1 MKQQEINPKDVQKAM
16 KVLSDLA
23 SNASL
28 FQNLAENMINT
39 LSPEDKEKVDKAV
52 NTKDIKKAMD
62 KLNGALNKMQKYGS
76 KSR

>member
-1 MKQQEINPKDVQKAM
+1 MKQQEINPKDLKKAM
-16 KVLSDLA
+16 KVLSDLS

-39 LSPEDKEKVDKAV
+39 LSPEDKEKVNKAV
-52 NTKDIKKAMD
+52 NTKDLGKAMD
-62 KLNGALNKMQKYGS
+62 KLNGALNKMQTYGS

>member
-1 MKQQEINPKDVQKAM
+1 MKQQEINPKDLQKAM
-16 KVLSDLA
+16 KILSDLS

-39 LSPEDKEKVDKAV
+39 LSPEDKEKVNKAV
-52 NTKDIKKAMD
+52 NTKDLGKAMD
-62 KLNGALNKMQKYGS
+62 KLNGALNKMQSYGS

>member
-1 MKQQEINPKDVQKAM
+1 MKQQEINPKDLQKAM
-16 KVLSDLA
+16 KVLSDLS

-39 LSPEDKEKVDKAV
+39 LSPEDKEKVNKAV
-52 NTKDIKKAMD
+52 NTKDNQKAMD
-62 KLNGALNKMQKYGS
+62 KLNGALNKMQTYGS

>member
-1 MKQQEINPKDVQKAM
+1 MKQQEINPKDLQKAM
-16 KVLSDLA
+16 KVLSYLS

-39 LSPEDKEKVDKAV
+39 LSPEDKEKVNKAV

-62 KLNGALNKMQKYGS
+62 KLNGALNKMQTYGS

>member
-1 MKQQEINPKDVQKAM
+1 MKQPEINPKDLQKAM
-16 KVLSDLA
+16 KVLSDLS

-39 LSPEDKEKVDKAV
+39 LSPEDKDKVNKAV
-52 NTKDIKKAMD
+52 NTKELGKAMD
-62 KLNGALNKMQKYGS
+62 KLNGALNKMQSYGS

>member
-1 MKQQEINPKDVQKAM
+1 MKQQEINPKDLQKAM
-16 KVLSDLA
+16 KVLSDLS

-39 LSPEDKEKVDKAV
+39 LSPEDKEKVNKAV

-62 KLNGALNKMQKYGS
+62 KLNGALNKMQSYGS

>member
-1 MKQQEINPKDVQKAM
+1 MKQQEINPKDLQKAM
-16 KVLSDLA
+16 KVLSDLS

-39 LSPEDKEKVDKAV
+39 LSPEDKEKVNKAV
-52 NTKDIKKAMD
+52 ITKDIKKAMD
-62 KLNGALNKMQKYGS
+62 KLNGALNKMQTYGS

>member
-1 MKQQEINPKDVQKAM
+1 MKQQEINPKDLQKAM
-16 KVLSDLA
+16 KVLSDLS

-39 LSPEDKEKVDKAV
+39 LSPEDKEKVNKAV
-52 NTKDIKKAMD
+52 NTKDLGKAMD
-62 KLNGALNKMQKYGS
+62 KLNGALNKMQSYGS

>member
-1 MKQQEINPKDVQKAM
+1 MKQPEINPKDLQKAM
-16 KVLSDLA
+16 KVLSDLS

-39 LSPEDKEKVDKAV
+39 LSPEDKDKVNKAV
-52 NTKDIKKAMD
+52 NTKDLGKAMD
-62 KLNGALNKMQKYGS
+62 KLNGALNKMQSYGS

>member
-1 MKQQEINPKDVQKAM
+1 MKQQEINPKDIEKAM

-39 LSPEDKEKVDKAV
+39 LSPEDKEKVNKAV
-52 NTKDIKKAMD
+52 NTKDLGKAMD
-62 KLNGALNKMQKYGS
+62 KLNGALNKMQTYGS

>member
-1 MKQQEINPKDVQKAM
+1 MKQQEINPKDLQKAM
-16 KVLSDLA
+16 KVLSDLS

-28 FQNLAENMINT
+28 FQTLAENMINT
-39 LSPEDKEKVDKAV
+39 LSPEDKDKVNKAV

-62 KLNGALNKMQKYGS
+62 KLNGALNKMQTYGS

>member
-1 MKQQEINPKDVQKAM
+1 MKQQEINPKDLQKAM
-16 KVLSDLA
+16 KVLSDLS

-39 LSPEDKEKVDKAV
+39 LSPEDKEKVNKAV
-52 NTKDIKKAMD
+52 NTKDLGKAMD
-62 KLNGALNKMQKYGS
+62 KLNGALNKMQTYGS

>member
-1 MKQQEINPKDVQKAM
+1 MKQQEINPKDLKKAM
-16 KVLSDLA
+16 KVLSDLS

-39 LSPEDKEKVDKAV
+39 LSPEDKEKVNKAV
-52 NTKDIKKAMD
+52 NTKDLGKAMD
-62 KLNGALNKMQKYGS
+62 KLNGALNKMQSYGS

>member
-1 MKQQEINPKDVQKAM
+1 MKQQEINPKDLQKAM

-39 LSPEDKEKVDKAV
+39 LSPEDKEKVNKAV
-52 NTKDIKKAMD
+52 NTKDLGKAMD
-62 KLNGALNKMQKYGS
+62 KLNGALNKMQSYGS

>member
-1 MKQQEINPKDVQKAM
+1 MKQQEIDPKDLKKAM
-16 KVLSDLA
+16 KVLSDLS

-39 LSPEDKEKVDKAV
+39 LSPEDKEKVNKAV
-52 NTKDIKKAMD
+52 NTKDLGKAMD
-62 KLNGALNKMQKYGS
+62 KLNGALNKMQTYGS

>member
-1 MKQQEINPKDVQKAM
+1 MKQPEINTKDLQKAM
-16 KVLSDLA
+16 KVLSDLS

-39 LSPEDKEKVDKAV
+39 LSPEDKEKVNKAV
-52 NTKDIKKAMD
+52 NTNDLGKEMD
-62 KLNGALNKMQKYGS
+62 KLNGDLNKMQSYGS

>member
-1 MKQQEINPKDVQKAM
+1 MKQPEINPKDLQKAM

-39 LSPEDKEKVDKAV
+39 LAPEDKEKVNNAV

-62 KLNGALNKMQKYGS
+62 KLNGALNKMQSYGS

>member
-1 MKQQEINPKDVQKAM
+1 MKQPEINPKDLQKAM
-16 KVLSDLA
+16 KVLSDLS

-39 LSPEDKEKVDKAV
+39 LSPEDKEKVNKAV
-52 NTKDIKKAMD
+52 NTKDLGKAMD
-62 KLNGALNKMQKYGS
+62 KLNGALNKMQSYGS

>member
-1 MKQQEINPKDVQKAM
+1 MKQQEINPKDLQKAM
-16 KVLSDLA
+16 KVLSDLS

-39 LSPEDKEKVDKAV
+39 L

-62 KLNGALNKMQKYGS
+62 KLNGALNKMQTYGS

>member
-1 MKQQEINPKDVQKAM
+1 MKQPEINPKDLQKAM
-16 KVLSDLA
+16 KILSDLS

-39 LSPEDKEKVDKAV
+39 LSPEDKEKVNKAV
-52 NTKDIKKAMD
+52 NTKDLGKAMD
-62 KLNGALNKMQKYGS
+62 KLNGALNKMQSYGS

>member
-1 MKQQEINPKDVQKAM
+1 MKQQEINPKDLQKAM
-16 KVLSDLA
+16 KVLSDLS
-23 SNASL
+23 SNAYL

-39 LSPEDKEKVDKAV
+39 LSPEDKEKVNKAV

-62 KLNGALNKMQKYGS
+62 KLNGALNKMQTYGS